1 MVFQKVDKAT
11 KALVLG
17 MTVSASMLTPVFASA
32 SPIQK
37 FQDRVGTDRI
47 AHFGAGYIIADFC
60 GKTKMTTFEKGAVV
74 VGVAALKEAT
84 DDAWN
89 TKDFAAT
96 VLGGITN
103 LSIHGKF

>member
-1 MVFQKVDKAT
+1 MIFQKAGKAT

-17 MTVSASMLTPVFASA
+17 MAVSASMLTPVVASA

-37 FQDRVGTDRI
+37 IQDRIGTDRI

-84 DDAWN
+84 DDKWDA
-89 TKDFAAT
+89 KDFTAT

>member
-1 MVFQKVDKAT
+1 MLFQKVDKAT

-17 MTVSASMLTPVFASA
+17 MAVSTSMLIPVVASA
-32 SPIQK
+32 SSIQS

-60 GKTKMTTFEKGAVV
+60 EKTKMTTFEKSTVV

-84 DDAWN
+84 DDEWN

-96 VLGGITN
+96 VLSGIMN
-103 LSIHGKF
+103 LSIPGKF